1 MISGFIAKKGQMTNI
16 YQPDGTRIAVTKF
29 VCLPLIVTQVKT
41 KVKDGYQ
48 SVQVA
53 YGTRNKLDNSTSSR
67 LAKVKLDIKPQ
78 HFKEF
83 KLTTDQIPEVGNAI
97 SADLVFTVGET
108 VDATGTSKGHGFAGV
123 IKRHGFQRQPVSGG
137 QSDRVRAP
145 GAIGA
150 QTPGKVIK
158 GKKMPGHFG
167 NVISTITNL
176 TIISIDKDKNELLVK
191 GSVPGSF
198 NSWVTISK
206 LKA

>member
-16 YQPDGTRIAVTKF
+16 FQPDGTNIAVTKLI
-29 VCLPLIVTQVKT
+29 CLPLVITQIKT
-41 KVKDGYQ
+41 KAKDGYQ
-48 SVQVA
+48 SVQIA
-53 YGTRNKLDNSTSSR
+53 YGTRNKLDKATSAR
-67 LAKVKLDIKPQ
+67 LAKNKLDIKPQ

-83 KLTTDQIPEVGNAI
+83 DLTSEQIPEVGNTI
-97 SADLVFTVGET
+97 SADTVFTVGEI
-108 VDATGTSKGHGFAGV
+108 VDVTGVSKGHGFAGV
-123 IKRHGFQRQPVSGG
+123 IKRYGFQRQPVTGG

-158 GKKMPGHFG
+158 GKKMPGHYG
-167 NVISTITNL
+167 NVNKTVTNL
-176 TIISIDKDKNELLVK
+176 TIIAINQDKNELLVK
-191 GSVPGSF
+191 GPVPGSF

>member
-1 MISGFIAKKGQMTNI
+1 MISGFIAKKGPMTNI
-16 YQPDGTRIAVTKF
+16 YQEDGTRIAVTKF
-29 VCLPLIVTQVKT
+29 ICQPLIVTQVKT
-41 KVKDGYQ
+41 KAKDGYV
-48 SVQVA
+48 SVQIA
-53 YGTRNKLDNSTSSR
+53 YGTRNKLDNSTSTR

-83 KLTTDQIPEVGNAI
+83 MLTSDQIPEVGNSI
-97 SADLVFTVGET
+97 TADTVFTVGET
-108 VDATGTSKGHGFAGV
+108 IDATGTSKGHGFAGV
-123 IKRHGFQRQPVSGG
+123 IKRYGFQRQPVSGG

-158 GKKMPGHFG
+158 GKKMPGHYG
-167 NVISTITNL
+167 NKTMTVTHL
-176 TIISIDKDKNELLVK
+176 TVVAIDKDKNELLVK
-191 GSVPGSF
+191 GSVPGSL